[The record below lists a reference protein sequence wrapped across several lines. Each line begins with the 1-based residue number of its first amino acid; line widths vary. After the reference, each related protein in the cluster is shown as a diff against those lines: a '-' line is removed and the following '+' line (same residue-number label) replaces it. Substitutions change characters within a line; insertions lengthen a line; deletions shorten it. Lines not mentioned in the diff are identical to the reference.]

1 MIETK
6 IIICDQHI
14 PEDQMQNNN
23 VNLNTIT
30 CLGEERSST
39 LEQWQWAAAG
49 KEANGTHSYRVCC
62 CSHPEEIDMLV
73 INFNARII
81 FTLFTAQILLYC
93 TP

>member
-39 LEQWQWAAAG
+39 LEQWQWQQQEKKQMGHTLTVFAA
-49 KEANGTHSYRVCC
+49 V
-62 CSHPEEIDMLV
+62 V
-73 INFNARII
+73 ILKKL
-81 FTLFTAQILLYC
+81 TC
-93 TP
+93 